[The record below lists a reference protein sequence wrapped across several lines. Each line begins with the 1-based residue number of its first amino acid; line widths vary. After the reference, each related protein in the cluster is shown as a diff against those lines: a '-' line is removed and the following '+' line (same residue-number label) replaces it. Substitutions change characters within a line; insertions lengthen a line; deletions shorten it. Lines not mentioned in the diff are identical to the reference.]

1 MHNVSCSNASYGV
14 YTYYNGSL
22 NGTDSNVYYLINFDD
37 LLRSYGECVCMCVRG
52 GEGGNDGR
60 RYIGSERAWEGG
72 SNIPKTERTSLLTN
86 NHVHTLSPQSLFL
99 L

>member
-1 MHNVSCSNASYGV
+1 MSVCVRFVPHICYISCSNASYGV

-22 NGTDSNVYYLINFDD
+22 NGMDSNVYYLMNFDD

-52 GEGGNDGR
+52 NDSR

-72 SNIPKTERTSLLTN
+72 SNRENK
-86 NHVHTLSPQSLFL
+86 
-99 L
+99 